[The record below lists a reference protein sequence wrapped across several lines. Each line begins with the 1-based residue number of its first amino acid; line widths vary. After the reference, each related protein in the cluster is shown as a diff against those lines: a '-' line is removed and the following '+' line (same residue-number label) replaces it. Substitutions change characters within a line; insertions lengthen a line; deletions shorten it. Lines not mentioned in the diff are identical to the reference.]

1 MAKKA
6 ATLNIKVTKVTKGV
20 GSLAYLT
27 CKRLPVTTLHQGQ
40 NIQNNVPAKTSLKWS

>member
-20 GSLAYLT
+20 GYLAYLT
-27 CKRLPVTTLHQGQ
+27 CKRLPVFTLHQGQ
-40 NIQNNVPAKTSLKWS
+40 NIQNNAPLKTSRK